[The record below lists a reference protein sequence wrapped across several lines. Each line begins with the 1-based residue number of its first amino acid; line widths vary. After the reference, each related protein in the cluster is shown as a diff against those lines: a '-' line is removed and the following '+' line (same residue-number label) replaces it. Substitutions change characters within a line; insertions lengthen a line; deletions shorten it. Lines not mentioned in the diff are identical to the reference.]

1 MENTLRTRARQKHEN
16 KTKAQAQETQ
26 AQETQ
31 ETQAKEKNKEQ
42 RNKKQKSK
50 KKSKKARTISI
61 FGEFHITRTT
71 DEHFDRPA
79 WS

>member
-16 KTKAQAQETQ
+16 KQTHKHKKHKKHKQKKKTKKKKA
-26 AQETQ
+26 
-31 ETQAKEKNKEQ
+31 
-42 RNKKQKSK
+42 KKQKT
-50 KKSKKARTISI
+50 RTISI

>member
-1 MENTLRTRARQKHEN
+1 MENSLRTRARQKHEN

-26 AQETQ
+26 ETQ
-31 ETQAKEKNKEQ
+31 ETQAKEKKKET
-42 RNKKQKSK
+42 KSK
-50 KKSKKARTISI
+50 KTRTISI

-71 DEHFDRPA
+71 DEHFDRTA